1 MPGRVLKVNADGS
14 VEVRV
19 HISGASHCIQMP
31 RSMTRV
37 PISVS
42 NSPLPCGTR
51 VLARAS
57 KSVSGLAY
65 GSKWSNGRYKLG
77 TIIAHSKSEK
87 GFYVYTVAEEDGGEV
102 IKNLRSHEMKV
113 STHSRLRRFGSMLSG
128 NYGAKDDVVIAE
140 VSQAFP
146 SLDMGRTGKP
156 GRIIP
161 KDIMESEMNNVA
173 FRNSMVSESE
183 VKMALQKQVIVQLLQ
198 KVLVLMMANH
208 VKVLLLWPLRSL
220 AIEKHMKQV
229 LMPS

>member
-1 MPGRVLKVNADGS
+1 
-14 VEVRV
+14 
-19 HISGASHCIQMP
+19 
-31 RSMTRV
+31 MTPV

-42 NSPLPCGTR
+42 NSPYLVGR
-51 VLARAS
+51 LLVQV
-57 KSVSGLAY
+57 KSICLAY

-102 IKNLRSHEMKV
+102 IRNLRSHEMKV

-161 KDIMESEMNNVA
+161 KDIMEREMNNVA

-183 VKMALQKQVIVQLLQ
+183 VNNGSTDASNSPAFH
-198 KVLVLMMANH
+198 KV
-208 VKVLLLWPLRSL
+208 WC
-220 AIEKHMKQV
+220 
-229 LMPS
+229 